1 MWNELKKRFIQVSLS
16 SIIWI
21 MLITTFSNMHTK
33 VSYLYFWR
41 ILLIGC
47 LFGLVFGVVYHY
59 LWSYSNLFDNY
70 KVLLSSVAN
79 FICIVTTVKLYSNYI
94 FSILIPYL
102 FYIFIITFILHLIIF
117 KIYLRFQN
125 ARLVN
130 ELEKLR

>member
-102 FYIFIITFILHLIIF
+102 FYILIITFILHLIIF
-117 KIYLRFQN
+117 KIYLRLQN
-125 ARLVN
+125 TRLVN